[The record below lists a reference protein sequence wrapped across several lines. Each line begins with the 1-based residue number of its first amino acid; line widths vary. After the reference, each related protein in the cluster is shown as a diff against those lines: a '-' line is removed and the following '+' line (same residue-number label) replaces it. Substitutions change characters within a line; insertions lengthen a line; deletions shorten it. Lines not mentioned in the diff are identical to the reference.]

1 VYIVGGEDYSWP
13 PIPPEESRSGGK
25 FEQTC
30 KRKIAEHICQRPPD
44 EQAKVWPYILAR
56 VAREI
61 NATWHLTI
69 QDVPFRVLKGRF
81 SGDFQYPSDEE
92 FFEEERFS
100 DDDVFGD
107 DDLLSESSNASEK
120 QARPVRQPDEESVDI
135 GNTTVSPEPE
145 ISFSARLDIGCT
157 LSRIREETRLNA
169 LEATER
175 MIANNTRYR
184 FRVSEER
191 VQRFSVGDTVIFKDP
206 EGVPAKEKQNAKILS
221 NQEMWWAL

>member
-1 VYIVGGEDYSWP
+1 M
-13 PIPPEESRSGGK
+13 
-25 FEQTC
+25 
-30 KRKIAEHICQRPPD
+30 
-44 EQAKVWPYILAR
+44 
-56 VAREI
+56 
-61 NATWHLTI
+61 
-69 QDVPFRVLKGRF
+69 
-81 SGDFQYPSDEE
+81 
-92 FFEEERFS
+92 
-100 DDDVFGD
+100 FGD

-145 ISFSARLDIGCT
+145 ISFSARLHIGCT

-206 EGVPAKEKQNAKILS
+206 EGVPAKEKQNAKDPFKPRNVVGIVKERRALNFYRVEWKKNGKCQVSTLYAGMLS
-221 NQEMWWAL
+221 KRKELAACQTGPNRR